1 MAVEVGTRTLP
12 LPALDVGVPARVWP
26 YARSGAAVLSIATG
40 RPHARRL
47 CEVHT
52 SAGDDEWKKV
62 GEFSGQDPRQSTTG
76 QPFLTSRGTILVPV
90 WDVDFYTHGRTY
102 FCIQRRG
109 AEGSRFEK
117 VYEDTDGTYAN
128 HFLETAGG
136 AGVFIGVGVK
146 GGGAEGKVGFT
157 PGSGYILGSTDDGR
171 TFERVLRYDKPCSLY
186 QGVQTRGGSVLWSTR
201 GQKSLIDL
209 ESGTETALGDATRCV
224 AFVEALDTF
233 VMTSNSAIFL
243 SADAADWRKVPF
255 PLPGYALRYPTLV
268 GGRLLFT
275 AVGWRSLLVAYE
287 GGKWLLVKELS
298 GATRSTFA
306 RMALFK
312 DVVLCGSEFDGKL
325 FRFSVRDLAEGGRR
339 IGRLSGLVDKVA
351 SRVNRSITRR
361 SRMLLQPET
370 TG

>member
-1 MAVEVGTRTLP
+1 LQ
-12 LPALDVGVPARVWP
+12 ALARDWGVPCRVWP
-26 YARSGAAVLSIATG
+26 FARGDNVLLSVAAG
-40 RPHARRL
+40 RPHDMKR
-47 CEVHT
+47 CEVLV
-52 SAGDDEWKKV
+52 SRDGSSWEVA
-62 GEFSGQDPRQSTTG
+62 GEFFTGDHRQSTTG
-76 QPFLTSRGTILVPV
+76 QPFLTSMGTILVPV

-102 FCIQRRG
+102 FSIQRRG
-109 AEGSRFEK
+109 AAESRFEK

-128 HFLETAGG
+128 HFLETEGG
-136 AGVFIGVGVK
+136 AEVFIGVGVK
-146 GGGAEGKVGFT
+146 GGGAEGKVRFT
-157 PGSGYILGSTDDGR
+157 PGSGYILRSKDDGR
-171 TFERVLRYDKPCSLY
+171 TFEEVLRYDKPCSLY
-186 QGVQTRGGSVLWSTR
+186 QGVQTRNGGVFWSTR

-209 ESGTETALGDATRCV
+209 ERGTEVAVGDATRCL

-243 SADAADWRKVPF
+243 SSDAADWRKVPF
-255 PLPGYALRYPTLV
+255 PLPGYALRYPTMV

-287 GGKWLLVKELS
+287 GGRWFLVNELS

-306 RMALFK
+306 RMARFK

-325 FRFSVRDLAEGGRR
+325 LKFSAVDLAGMGRR

>member
-1 MAVEVGTRTLP
+1 MQP
-12 LPALDVGVPARVWP
+12 LSRDWGVPCRVWP
-26 YARSGAAVLSIATG
+26 FARGDNVVLSVAAG
-40 RPHARRL
+40 RPHDRKK
-47 CEVHT
+47 CELLSSRDGSDWVV
-52 SAGDDEWKKV
+52 A
-62 GEFSGQDPRQSTTG
+62 GEFLTADHRQSTTG
-76 QPFLTSRGTILVPV
+76 QPFLTSRGSILVPV

-136 AGVFIGVGVK
+136 AAVFIGVGVK

-157 PGSGYILGSTDDGR
+157 PGSGYVLRSTDDGR

-186 QGVQTRGGSVLWSTR
+186 QGVQTRNGGVLWSTR
-201 GQKSLIDL
+201 GQRSLIDL
-209 ESGTETALGDATRCV
+209 GSGTETAVGDATRCL
-224 AFVEALDTF
+224 AFVEPLDTF
-233 VMTSNSAIFL
+233 VMTSDSAIFV
-243 SADAADWRKVPF
+243 SSDAADWRKVPF

-287 GGKWLLVKELS
+287 GGRWFLVKDLS

-312 DVVLCGSEFDGKL
+312 GVVLCGSEFDGKL
-325 FRFSVRDLAEGGRR
+325 LKFSVRDLAEGGKR
-339 IGRLSGLVDKVA
+339 IGRISGFVDKVA

>member
-1 MAVEVGTRTLP
+1 MKATSP
-12 LPALDVGVPARVWP
+12 LSADWGVPCRVWP
-26 YARSGAAVLSIATG
+26 FARGNHAVLSVAAG
-40 RPHARRL
+40 RPHHRKK
-47 CEVHT
+47 CEILVSRDGSFWET
-52 SAGDDEWKKV
+52 A
-62 GEFSGQDPRQSTTG
+62 GEFFTGDERQSTTG
-76 QPFLTSRGTILVPV
+76 QPFMTSRGTVLVPV

-102 FCIQRRG
+102 FCIRRRG
-109 AEGSRFEK
+109 PEQRGFEK

-136 AGVFIGVGVK
+136 AAVFIGVGVE

-157 PGSGYILGSTDDGR
+157 PGSGYILRSMDDGR
-171 TFERVLRYDKPCSLY
+171 TFERVLRYNKPCSLY
-186 QGVQTRGGSVLWSTR
+186 QGVQTRNGSVLWSTR

-209 ESGTETALGDATRCV
+209 ETGTETLLDDATRCV

-233 VMTSNSAIFL
+233 VVTSNSAIFL
-243 SADAADWRKVPF
+243 SPDAACWRKVPF

-275 AVGWRSLLVAYE
+275 AVGWRSLLVAYGYE
-287 GGKWLLVKELS
+287 GGTWFLVKELT
-298 GATRSTFA
+298 GVTRSTFA

-325 FRFSVRDLAEGGRR
+325 LKLPVRDLAEGGKR
-339 IGRLSGLVDKVA
+339 IGRISGFVDKIM
-351 SRVNRSITRR
+351 SRVHRSITRR
-361 SRMLLQPET
+361 SRMLLHPET